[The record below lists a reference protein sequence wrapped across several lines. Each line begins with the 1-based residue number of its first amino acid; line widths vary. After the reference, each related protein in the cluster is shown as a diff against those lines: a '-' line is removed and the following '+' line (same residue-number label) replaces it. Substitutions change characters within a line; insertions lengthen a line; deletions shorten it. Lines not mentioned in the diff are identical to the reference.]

1 MTNARML
8 SVVIPV
14 FDERNTVGEVVRRVR
29 MVELPEGVDREIIV
43 VDDGSRDGT
52 DKVLRALEDS
62 TVRVVRH
69 PANQG
74 QGAAV
79 RTGLGYVRGDVVL
92 IQDADLEYDPSD
104 IPRIVQPILDGQAD
118 VVYGTRFHAS
128 RSVMRLTNLI
138 MDRALSVGASL
149 LYNRSLTDIETG
161 YRAFRTSTLSNVR
174 IESDRF
180 EFGPELTAKLFRLH
194 ARFFEVPV
202 TYSGRIAGKKFGT
215 KDRLSA
221 LKTLLTYRFRST
233 ASLTVPAAQ
242 ADLEEATII
251 DVRDSVKAPARA
263 GK

>member
-1 MTNARML
+1 ML

-14 FDERNTVGEVVRRVR
+14 FDERNTVGEVIRRVR
-29 MVELPEGVDREIIV
+29 TVDLPEGMEREIIV

-69 PANQG
+69 PHNKG

-79 RTGLGYVRGDVVL
+79 RTGLTYARGEIVL

-104 IPRIVQPILDGQAD
+104 IPRIVQPIVDGQAD
-118 VVYGTRFHAS
+118 VVFGSRFHPA
-128 RSVMRLTNLI
+128 RSVMSLTNLL
-138 MDRALSVGASL
+138 MDRALSLAACV
-149 LYNRSLTDIETG
+149 LYNTSLTDIETG
-161 YRAFRTSTLSNVR
+161 YRAFRTSTLSSVT

-202 TYSGRIAGKKFGT
+202 SYSGRIKGRKFGSR
-215 KDRLSA
+215 DRLSA
-221 LKTLLTYRFRST
+221 LVTLVKFRIRPLSSLST
-233 ASLTVPAAQ
+233 SQ
-242 ADLEEATII
+242 GNDATII
-251 DVRDSVKAPARA
+251 DVRDSVKARAEA

>member
-1 MTNARML
+1 MSSTML

-14 FDERNTVGEVVRRVR
+14 FDERNTVGEVIRRVR
-29 MVELPEGVDREIIV
+29 MVELPEGMDREIIV

-62 TVRVVRH
+62 TVRVVHH
-69 PANQG
+69 PQNQG

-79 RTGLGYVRGDVVL
+79 RTGLGYVRGQIVL

-104 IPRIVQPILDGQAD
+104 IPRIVQPIADGQAD
-118 VVYGTRFHAS
+118 VVYGTRFHPA
-128 RSVMRLTNLI
+128 RSVMRLTNLV
-138 MDRALSVGASL
+138 MDRALSVTASV

-161 YRAFRTSTLSNVR
+161 YRAFRASTLSSVS

-202 TYSGRIAGKKFGT
+202 TYSGRIKGKKFGT

-221 LKTLLTYRFRST
+221 LVTLVRFRFRTTSSLS
-233 ASLTVPAAQ
+233 ASAGAPLSDET
-242 ADLEEATII
+242 TII
-251 DVRDSVKAPARA
+251 DVRDQQRTPVEA